1 MIKAWTQALNGEKLT
16 PTVEYLNQY
25 AKRSGKKEKWDGS
38 VSGILRALQSTSA
51 AKIALAHKHVEE
63 RKRYCSPEEASNQTG
78 IELVS
83 AAEIHCQSFLLQAAM
98 TALES
103 AAKEVSPKLA
113 VVIRDIL
120 ELYAVDLAMRQ
131 MGNLL
136 QVSLVKFNLEFLY
149 NLLIQFVNITSDDI
163 DILQSRLEAALKK
176 FRINAIGIV
185 DGFDIHDDILG
196 SVLGAYDG
204 NVYER
209 LLDAAKASPLNQEDV
224 NKSFQMYLKPF
235 MKSNL

>member
-1 MIKAWTQALNGEKLT
+1 MFLQTARYLIKAWTQALNGEKLT

-25 AKRSGKKEKWDGS
+25 AKHSGKKEKWDGS
-38 VSGILRALQSTSA
+38 VNGILRALQSTSA
-51 AKIALAHKHVEE
+51 AKIALSHKHLEA
-63 RKRYCSPEEASNQTG
+63 RKKYCSPEQASNQTG

-83 AAEIHCQSFLLQAAM
+83 AAEIHCQSFLLQAAI

-113 VVIRDIL
+113 VVLRDIL

-131 MGNLL
+131 LGNLL
-136 QVSLVKFNLEFLY
+136 Q
-149 NLLIQFVNITSDDI
+149 FVNISADDI
-163 DILQSRLEAALKK
+163 DRLQSRLESALKK

-196 SVLGAYDG
+196 SVLGAHDG

-209 LLDAAKASPLNQEDV
+209 LLEAAKASPLNQEDV